1 MRNNIYA
8 GFLGPLKGK
17 GGHDHDIVIYA
28 KDYTEGKKLAK
39 QAAKKM
45 EMQLVFFHGI
55 RQKSIHRKGVWFDRS
70 KDYGDQQI
78 I

>member
-1 MRNNIYA
+1 MKHNIYA
-8 GFLGPLKGK
+8 AFLSAKGK

-28 KDYTEGKKLAK
+28 KDYTEGEKLARK
-39 QAAKKM
+39 AAKRM

-55 RQKSIHRKGVWFDRS
+55 RQKSTHRKGVWFDGS

>member
-1 MRNNIYA
+1 MRHNIYA
-8 GFLGPLKGK
+8 AFLSSLKGK

-39 QAAKKM
+39 QAAKRM